1 MKTTQLPREKSPPKH
16 VTSYSFGY
24 FKYRFFPGGSQK
36 KKTEKDFS
44 ALPFLDLAPSKD
56 MPVVQ

>member
-1 MKTTQLPREKSPPKH
+1 MKTTAASRKTPPKH

-36 KKTEKDFS
+36 KTEKDFS

>member
-1 MKTTQLPREKSPPKH
+1 MSLLTVLG
-16 VTSYSFGY
+16 TSNID
-24 FKYRFFPGGSQK
+24 FFQEDHR